1 MQNKTKTKTINT
13 SLIGVTLTVPANFT
27 ALHLAHISWNLYCDT
42 APAYYENE
50 FSISEASDFAH
61 YNIHDQIDKA
71 QHFYECAFAIGSNV
85 EENINY
91 TVQEAYDCI
100 DSFYGDTVVRE
111 DVSFALVDSVKQFIT
126 HKKDYATHT
135 DFITED
141 YAILREEVAQAL
153 PSQIAKLEEQLTNLK
168 SQQTA

>member
-27 ALHLAHISWNLYCDT
+27 ALHLAHISWNLYCET

-71 QHFYECAFAIGSNV
+71 QHFYDRAFTIGSNV
-85 EENINY
+85 EENVNY

-100 DSFYGDTVVRE
+100 DDFCGDTVVRE
-111 DVSFALVDSVKQFIT
+111 DVSFALADAVKQFIK
-126 HKKDYATHT
+126 HKDYATHT
-135 DFITED
+135 DFIAED